1 MAVFHRYKATTSE
14 RMQLITPHG
23 RELAMT
29 TVQSFPVLA
38 TALAGFAL
46 AIGAVFVSTRMRRL
60 LPRP

>member
-1 MAVFHRYKATTSE
+1 
-14 RMQLITPHG
+14 
-23 RELAMT
+23 MT

-46 AIGAVFVSTRMRRL
+46 AVGAVFMSTRMRRL